1 MNNNY
6 ITITEVNR
14 YIKEIINE
22 DLLLRKVYLKGEISN
37 FKAHSRGHYYF
48 TLKDETSRIAAV
60 MFSFNNKN
68 LKFTPY
74 DGMKVL
80 VTGKIDVYEASGS
93 YQIYVE
99 DMAPDGVGA
108 LYVAFEQLKKKL
120 QTEGLFDKDKKKK
133 IRRVPN
139 TIGIVT
145 SPTGAAIKDILTTIK
160 RRFPVCNTIL
170 FPALVQGE
178 NAANDIANKI
188 KLANEVKDIYGIDTL
203 IVGRGG
209 GSLEDLWPFNEEVV
223 ARAIYDSTLPVISAV
238 GHEIDITISD
248 YVADLRAPTPTAA
261 AELAVP
267 DINTI
272 ITYLNTVSTR
282 SNTALNNIISN
293 NYQRLENIK
302 NSYILT
308 RPITMYEIKEQKL
321 DILIDNLNKSINK
334 LLEDNKIKLYTY
346 SNSYVLNNPEILYK
360 YSSQKLEHIISK
372 LEVLNPLNT
381 LNRGYAII
389 KKDNKVLSSIKNI
402 NNDDIIKISLKDGE
416 VSSKVIKVNKMT
428 KEKEEL
434 TFEEKIKLLE
444 EIVKELESGEV
455 PLDDAINKYTEA
467 MKLAK
472 ECSDKLNKVS
482 EKVNKI
488 MTENGKLEDFTV
500 SE

>member
-6 ITITEVNR
+6 ITITEVNK

-22 DLLLRKVYLKGEISN
+22 DLLLKKVYLKGEISN

-48 TLKDETSRIAAV
+48 TLKDENSRIAAV

-68 LKFTPY
+68 LKFVPY

-80 VTGKIDVYEASGS
+80 VTGKVDVYEASGS

-108 LYVAFEQLKKKL
+108 LYVAFEELKKKL
-120 QTEGLFDKDKKKK
+120 SNEGLFDKEKKKK
-133 IRRVPN
+133 IRRIPN
-139 TIGIVT
+139 VVGIVT

-160 RRFPVCNTIL
+160 RRYPVCQTIL

-178 NAANDIANKI
+178 MAAGDIASKI

-209 GSLEDLWPFNEEVV
+209 GSLEDLWPFNEEIV
-223 ARAIYDSTLPVISAV
+223 ARAIYESKIPVISAV

-261 AELAVP
+261 GELAVP

-272 ITYLNTVSTR
+272 TTYLTTVIGR
-282 SNTALNNIISN
+282 NYNALNNLITL
-293 NYQRLENIK
+293 NYKKLDNLK
-302 NSYILT
+302 SSYILSK
-308 RPITMYEIKEQKL
+308 PMSMYEIKEQKL
-321 DILIDNLNKSINK
+321 DILIDNLDKAINK
-334 LLEDNKIKLYTY
+334 VLEGNKIRLYTC
-346 SNSYVLNNPEILYK
+346 SNSYVLNNPDILYK
-360 YSSQKLEHIISK
+360 YSSQKLSHIISK

-389 KKDNKVLSSIKNI
+389 KKDNKVLSSIK
-402 NNDDIIKISLKDGE
+402 DIRKEDTIMISLKDGNI
-416 VSSKVIKVNKMT
+416 SSKIIKVG
-428 KEKEEL
+428 EK
-434 TFEEKIKLLE
+434 
-444 EIVKELESGEV
+444 
-455 PLDDAINKYTEA
+455 
-467 MKLAK
+467 
-472 ECSDKLNKVS
+472 
-482 EKVNKI
+482 
-488 MTENGKLEDFTV
+488 
-500 SE
+500 

>member
-1 MNNNY
+1 MNDNY

-14 YIKEIINE
+14 YIKEILND
-22 DLLLRKVYLKGEISN
+22 DLLLKKVYLKGEISN

-48 TLKDETSRIAAV
+48 TLKDENSRISAV

-68 LKFTPY
+68 LNFTPY

-80 VTGKIDVYEASGS
+80 VTGKIDVYEASGA

-99 DMAPDGVGA
+99 DMAPDGIGA

-120 QTEGLFDKDKKKK
+120 LAEGLFDKEKKKK

-139 TIGIVT
+139 TIGIIT

-178 NAANDIANKI
+178 EAALDIAKKI
-188 KLANEVKDIYGIDTL
+188 KLANELKDVYGIDTL

-209 GSLEDLWPFNEEVV
+209 GSLEDLWPFNEEIV
-223 ARAIYDSTLPVISAV
+223 ARAIYESNIPVISAV
-238 GHEIDITISD
+238 GHEIDVTISD

-272 ITYLNTVSTR
+272 ITYLDTSR
-282 SNTALNNIISN
+282 SRSFTALNNIINN
-293 NYQRLENIK
+293 NYQRLEGIK

-308 RPITMYEIKEQKL
+308 RPVTMYEIKEQKL
-321 DILIDNLNKSINK
+321 DILLDNLNRNINK
-334 LLEDNKIKLYTY
+334 ILENNRIKLYTY
-346 SNSYVLNNPEILYK
+346 SNSYILNKPEMLYK
-360 YSSQKLEHIISK
+360 YSAQKLEHIISK

-389 KKDNKVLSSIKNI
+389 KREDKVLSSIKNI
-402 NNDDIIKISLKDGE
+402 NKDDIIKISLKDGE
-416 VSSKVIKVNKMT
+416 LSSKVIKV
-428 KEKEEL
+428 
-434 TFEEKIKLLE
+434 
-444 EIVKELESGEV
+444 GE
-455 PLDDAINKYTEA
+455 
-467 MKLAK
+467 
-472 ECSDKLNKVS
+472 
-482 EKVNKI
+482 
-488 MTENGKLEDFTV
+488 
-500 SE
+500 

>member
-1 MNNNY
+1 MNDNY
-6 ITITEVNR
+6 ITITEINK

-22 DLLLRKVYLKGEISN
+22 DLLLRKVYLRGEISN

-80 VTGKIDVYEASGS
+80 VTGKIDVYESTGA

-99 DMAPDGVGA
+99 DMSPDGIGA
-108 LYVAFEQLKKKL
+108 LYVAFEELKKKL
-120 QTEGLFDKDKKKK
+120 ASEGLFDKDKKKK
-133 IRRVPN
+133 IRRIPS
-139 TIGIVT
+139 TIGIIT
-145 SPTGAAIKDILTTIK
+145 SPTGAAIKDILTTLK
-160 RRFPVCNTIL
+160 RRFPICNTIL

-178 NAANDIANKI
+178 NASIDIANKI
-188 KLANEVKDIYGIDTL
+188 KLANQVKDIYGIDTL

-223 ARAIYDSTLPVISAV
+223 ARAIYASEIPVISAV

-261 AELAVP
+261 AELASV
-267 DINTI
+267 DVNTI
-272 ITYLNTVSTR
+272 TTYLNTATTR
-282 SNTALNNIISN
+282 SITALNNIINN
-293 NYQRLENIK
+293 NYKRLDSIK

-308 RPITMYEIKEQKL
+308 RPISMYEIKEQKL
-321 DILIDNLNKSINK
+321 DMLIDNLDKSINK
-334 LLEDNKIKLYTY
+334 VLEDNKVKLFTYT
-346 SNSYVLNNPEILYK
+346 NSYILNNPEMLYK

-389 KKDNKVLSSIKNI
+389 KKDDKVLSSSKNI
-402 NNDDIIKISLKDGE
+402 NIDDIIKISLKDGE
-416 VSSKVIKVNKMT
+416 VSSKVIKV
-428 KEKEEL
+428 
-434 TFEEKIKLLE
+434 
-444 EIVKELESGEV
+444 GE
-455 PLDDAINKYTEA
+455 
-467 MKLAK
+467 
-472 ECSDKLNKVS
+472 
-482 EKVNKI
+482 
-488 MTENGKLEDFTV
+488 
-500 SE
+500 

>member
-14 YIKEIINE
+14 YIKEILND
-22 DLLLRKVYLKGEISN
+22 DLLLKKVYLKGEISN

-48 TLKDETSRIAAV
+48 TLKDENSRISAV

-68 LKFTPY
+68 LNFTPY

-80 VTGKIDVYEASGS
+80 VTGKIDVYEASGA

-99 DMAPDGVGA
+99 DMAPDGIGA

-120 QTEGLFDKDKKKK
+120 LAEGLFDKEKKKK

-139 TIGIVT
+139 TIGIIT

-178 NAANDIANKI
+178 EAASDIAKKI
-188 KLANEVKDIYGIDTL
+188 RLANELKDVYGIDTL

-209 GSLEDLWPFNEEVV
+209 GSLEDLWPFNEEIV
-223 ARAIYDSTLPVISAV
+223 ARAIYESDIPVISAV

-272 ITYLNTVSTR
+272 ITYLDTAR
-282 SNTALNNIISN
+282 SRSFTALNNIINN
-293 NYQRLENIK
+293 NYQRLEGIK

-321 DILIDNLNKSINK
+321 DILLDNLNRNINK
-334 LLEDNKIKLYTY
+334 ILENNRIKLYTY
-346 SNSYVLNNPEILYK
+346 SNSYILNNPEMLYK
-360 YSSQKLEHIISK
+360 YSAQKLEHFISK

-389 KKDNKVLSSIKNI
+389 KKEDKVLSSIKNI
-402 NNDDIIKISLKDGE
+402 NKDDIIKISLKDGE
-416 VSSKVIKVNKMT
+416 LSSKVIKV
-428 KEKEEL
+428 
-434 TFEEKIKLLE
+434 
-444 EIVKELESGEV
+444 GE
-455 PLDDAINKYTEA
+455 
-467 MKLAK
+467 
-472 ECSDKLNKVS
+472 
-482 EKVNKI
+482 
-488 MTENGKLEDFTV
+488 
-500 SE
+500 

>member
-14 YIKEIINE
+14 YIKEILND
-22 DLLLRKVYLKGEISN
+22 DLLLKKVYLKGEISN

-48 TLKDETSRIAAV
+48 TLKDENSRISAV

-68 LKFTPY
+68 LNFTPY

-80 VTGKIDVYEASGS
+80 VTGKIDVYEASGA

-99 DMAPDGVGA
+99 DMAPDGIGA
-108 LYVAFEQLKKKL
+108 LYVAFEELKKKL
-120 QTEGLFDKDKKKK
+120 LAEGLFDKEKKKK

-139 TIGIVT
+139 TIGIIT

-178 NAANDIANKI
+178 EAASDIAKKI
-188 KLANEVKDIYGIDTL
+188 RLANELKDVYGIDTL

-209 GSLEDLWPFNEEVV
+209 GSLEDLWPFNEEIV
-223 ARAIYDSTLPVISAV
+223 ARAIYESDIPVISAV

-272 ITYLNTVSTR
+272 ITYLDTAR
-282 SNTALNNIISN
+282 SRSFTALNNIINN
-293 NYQRLENIK
+293 NYQRLEGIK

-321 DILIDNLNKSINK
+321 DILLDNLNRNINK
-334 LLEDNKIKLYTY
+334 ILENNRIKLYTY
-346 SNSYVLNNPEILYK
+346 SNSYILNNPEMLYK
-360 YSSQKLEHIISK
+360 YSAQRLEHIISK

-389 KKDNKVLSSIKNI
+389 KKED
-402 NNDDIIKISLKDGE
+402 KD
-416 VSSKVIKVNKMT
+416 
-428 KEKEEL
+428 
-434 TFEEKIKLLE
+434 
-444 EIVKELESGEV
+444 
-455 PLDDAINKYTEA
+455 
-467 MKLAK
+467 
-472 ECSDKLNKVS
+472 
-482 EKVNKI
+482 
-488 MTENGKLEDFTV
+488 
-500 SE
+500 